1 MFLFFSVLLFEC
13 ARKDIDRLAVSVHIS
28 LQMQG
33 DRINSVLSIL
43 QNYYRLSIAA
53 QADFLRVPF

>member
-13 ARKDIDRLAVSVHIS
+13 ARKDIDMLAVIVHTS
-28 LQMQG
+28 LHMQG
-33 DRINSVLSIL
+33 DRIISVVSLL
-43 QNYYRLSIAA
+43 QNYYGLSIAA